1 MKLVCV
7 CGHFGGNQ
15 EQYDGQTVKTKSI
28 YREIEK
34 KFGSKE
40 VLTIDTY
47 NWKKHP
53 LKLFF
58 KCLNGAIKAEN
69 IIILPAHKGVKV
81 FVPMFNILNFFLHKK
96 LHYIVIGG
104 WLPNMIIKDK
114 FLHKQIKKVNFLYVE
129 TKKMKESLNELKI
142 KNVYLMKNFK
152 NLKILVE
159 KRNIISENEKYDI
172 KCCIFSR
179 IEKEKGINDAVNV
192 ISKLNE
198 EKYNIKL
205 EIYGK
210 VKKEYEEEFYKII
223 SGKEYVEYK
232 GVVESNRSTE
242 VLNKYD
248 FLLFPTRYKTEGI
261 PGTIIDAYFSG
272 LPVIASRWEGFEEVV
287 IEGKTGFGYEILNLE
302 DLYEKLV
309 YVLNNLNVLT
319 GMKENCLNEAK
330 KYTADNAMKIL
341 YKNLEG

>member
-1 MKLVCV
+1 MKLVCI

-40 VLTIDTY
+40 VLMIDTY

-58 KCLNGAIKAEN
+58 KCLNGSIKAKN

-81 FVPMFNILNFFLHKK
+81 FVPLFNILNKFLHRK

-104 WLPNMIIKDK
+104 WLPNMISKDK
-114 FLHKQIKKVNFLYVE
+114 ALHKQIKKVDFIYVE
-129 TKKMKESLNELKI
+129 TEKLKDSLNRLGI
-142 KNVYLMKNFK
+142 KNVYIMKNFK
-152 NLKILVE
+152 NLKITKE
-159 KRNIISENEKYDI
+159 KKVDTLKNEKYKI

-205 EIYGK
+205 DIYGK
-210 VKKEYEEEFYKII
+210 VKREYEEE
-223 SGKEYVEYK
+223 
-232 GVVESNRSTE
+232 
-242 VLNKYD
+242 
-248 FLLFPTRYKTEGI
+248 
-261 PGTIIDAYFSG
+261 
-272 LPVIASRWEGFEEVV
+272 
-287 IEGKTGFGYEILNLE
+287 
-302 DLYEKLV
+302 
-309 YVLNNLNVLT
+309 
-319 GMKENCLNEAK
+319 
-330 KYTADNAMKIL
+330 
-341 YKNLEG
+341 

>member
-1 MKLVCV
+1 MFAYV
-7 CGHFGGNQ
+7 GIFGGNQ

-28 YREIEK
+28 YNEIEK
-34 KFGSKE
+34 KYGNDKI
-40 VLTIDTY
+40 LKIDTF
-47 NWKKHP
+47 NWKRNP
-53 LKLFF
+53 FKLFF
-58 KCLNGAIKAEN
+58 KCLNYAVKSEN

-81 FVPMFNILNFFLHKK
+81 FVPLFNILNKFLHRK

-104 WLPNMIIKDK
+104 WLPSMISKDK
-114 FLHKQIKKVNFLYVE
+114 SLHKQIKKVNYIYVE
-129 TKKMKESLNELKI
+129 TEKMKDSLNRLGI
-142 KNVYLMKNFK
+142 KNVYIMKNFK
-152 NLKILVE
+152 NLKITKE
-159 KRNIISENEKYDI
+159 KMVTTSKNEKYNV

-205 EIYGK
+205 DIYGK
-210 VKKEYEEEFYKII
+210 LKNEYEEEFYKII
-223 SGKEYVEYK
+223 SGKVFIEYK
-232 GVVESNRSTE
+232 GVVKYNKSAE

-272 LPVIASRWEGFEEVV
+272 LPVIASRWENCSEVIV
-287 IEGKTGFGYEILNLE
+287 EGKTGFGYEILNVE
-302 DLYEKLV
+302 DLYKKLV
-309 YVLNNLNVLT
+309 YLLNNLNILT
-319 GMKENCLNEAK
+319 EMKKNCLNEAK
-330 KYTADNAMKIL
+330 KYTADSAMKIL